1 MEELLSHC
9 PRWVLP
15 GRGRPALCAVSG
27 GLDSMCLL
35 DLLDRWCR
43 ERDGRVVAAH
53 FNHRLRGA
61 EADRDET
68 FVRDWCAAHD
78 IAFVSSSGDV
88 RGLMEREGL
97 SLEEAARKLRYGAL
111 EKVRQ
116 ETGAAA
122 IFLAHHQDDQA
133 ETVLLNLVRGAG
145 TRGMRGMLP
154 VSGYLARP
162 FLEITRRDT
171 EAYCE
176 EMGLAWCE
184 DSSNEDQSMK
194 RNWVRKT
201 LLPLLE
207 TQNPQIRKQLAQA
220 AALAASDEAYLE
232 KLAGR
237 YISAYGREVFDTWDI
252 KVEKDFAALPLALQS
267 RVIRILVRRVGGA
280 EMSYDHVRKIL
291 EMIERGVGNKSL
303 DVPGGV
309 RLIYLNGRLMV
320 GKNQRSREEERAAK
334 LAQKERQ
341 RNERKS

>member
-1 MEELLSHC
+1 MSILENSLRQLVAQS
-9 PRWVLP
+9 PLWKP
-15 GRGRPALCAVSG
+15 GTKVIAALSG
-27 GLDSMCLL
+27 GADSLCLT
-35 DLLDRWCR
+35 DVMASQG
-43 ERDGRVVAAH
+43 EEDGVDVLAVH
-53 FNHRLRGA
+53 VQHHLRGEEA
-61 EADRDET
+61 EQDARQAEEYC
-68 FVRDWCAAHD
+68 RNRGL
-78 IAFVSSSGDV
+78 AFRRVDVDV
-88 RGLMEREGL
+88 RSLAEGEGL

-184 DSSNEDQSMK
+184 DSSNEDQSLK

-220 AALAASDEAYLE
+220 AALAASD
-232 KLAGR
+232 
-237 YISAYGREVFDTWDI
+237 D
-252 KVEKDFAALPLALQS
+252 PQ
-267 RVIRILVRRVGGA
+267 VI
-280 EMSYDHVRKIL
+280 
-291 EMIERGVGNKSL
+291 
-303 DVPGGV
+303 
-309 RLIYLNGRLMV
+309 
-320 GKNQRSREEERAAK
+320 
-334 LAQKERQ
+334 AQMMK
-341 RNERKS
+341 